1 MEDKEY
7 NIVKN
12 YLSSGV
18 YPEFVDNLKE
28 QEDRNEEKRKI
39 RSKSVHYTL
48 GNGYLLCKKTSTIV
62 PMKTD
67 LERIL
72 KECHDNAFSGGHFVY
87 CFE

>member
-28 QEDRNEEKRKI
+28 KEDRKEEKRKI

-48 GNGYLLCKKTSTIV
+48 GNGYLYARKPQLLY
-62 PMKTD
+62 P
-67 LERIL
+67 
-72 KECHDNAFSGGHFVY
+72 
-87 CFE
+87 